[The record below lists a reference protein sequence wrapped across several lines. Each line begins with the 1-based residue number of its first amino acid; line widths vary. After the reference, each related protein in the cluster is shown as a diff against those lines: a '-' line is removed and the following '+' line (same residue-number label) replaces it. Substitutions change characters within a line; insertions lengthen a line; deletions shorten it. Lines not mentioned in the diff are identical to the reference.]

1 MEKEK
6 SVVEFLIEQ
15 LEREDSKIARLIGL
29 KKYNEIIKKANE
41 IFEQQVMDAFEI
53 GDLVGRAAA
62 ARVFEPDD
70 KVVILYPEITSEEYY
85 NKTFKSE

>member
-1 MEKEK
+1 MQKEK

-15 LEREDSKIARLIGL
+15 LEGEDSKIARLIGL

-41 IFEQQVMDAFEI
+41 IFEQQVIYAFEI

-70 KVVILYPEITSEEYY
+70 EVVILYPEITSEEYY
-85 NKTFKSE
+85 NQTFKSE

>member
-1 MEKEK
+1 MEKQK
-6 SVVEFLIEQ
+6 SVVEFLKEK
-15 LEREDSKIARLIGL
+15 LEDGHLDISNIYLNKLLTEAEK
-29 KKYNEIIKKANE
+29 
-41 IFEQQVMDAFEI
+41 IFEQQIMDSFEI

-70 KVVILYPEITSEEYY
+70 KVVIIYPEITSEEYY